1 MGVVAHA
8 SAVEAPSGKDA
19 AYENFPVGS
28 FLLPAATRP
37 HVAVFYDYARAIDDI
52 ADNPALAGEEKLA
65 RLDGFERALLGHKRV
80 EDPAFAKAHAMRRV
94 LETTGISVRHCLD
107 LISAFKQDAVKHR
120 YADWSELI
128 DYCDR
133 SAAPVGRFLLDL
145 HGGARHGYRS
155 SDSLCNALQVLNH
168 LQDIQDDYR
177 KIDRV
182 YLPQSWLGE
191 AGSADI
197 DLDRPAATPALRR
210 VIDRCL
216 DGIDE
221 LLEEA
226 AELPSGLA
234 SRRLALE
241 SGAILNIAHSLSR
254 LLRRQDPL
262 ARRVQ
267 LGKLAFLWCCIR
279 GAASAAFRG
288 HA

>member
-8 SAVEAPSGKDA
+8 SAVEAPSGKNA
-19 AYENFPVGS
+19 AYENCPVGS
-28 FLLPAATRP
+28 FLLPAASRP
-37 HVAVFYDYARAIDDI
+37 HGAVFYDYARAIDDI
-52 ADNPALAGEEKLA
+52 ADNPALAAEEKLA
-65 RLDGFERALLGHKRV
+65 RLDGFGRALLGHERV

-94 LETTGISVRHCLD
+94 LEMTGIPVRHCLD

-128 DYCDR
+128 YYCDR

-145 HGGARHGYRS
+145 HGGSRHGYRS

-182 YLPQSWLGE
+182 YLPESWLRE
-191 AGSADI
+191 AGSGDT
-197 DLDRPAATPALRR
+197 DLERPAATPALRR

-241 SGAILNIAHSLSR
+241 SGAILDIAHALSR

-267 LGKLAFLWCCIR
+267 LGKPAFLWCCIR
-279 GAASAAFRG
+279 GVALAAFPS

>member
-8 SAVEAPSGKDA
+8 SAVEAPSGKNA

-28 FLLPAATRP
+28 FLLPAASRP

-52 ADNPALAGEEKLA
+52 ADNPALGAEEKLA
-65 RLDGFERALLGHKRV
+65 RLDGFERALLGKERL
-80 EDPAFAKAHAMRRV
+80 EDPGFVKAHTMRRV
-94 LETTGISVRHCLD
+94 LEMTGIPVRHCLD
-107 LISAFKQDAVKHR
+107 LISAFKQDAVKNR
-120 YADWSELI
+120 YSDWSELI
-128 DYCDR
+128 DYCNR

-145 HGGARHGYRS
+145 HGGSRHGYQS

-182 YLPQSWLGE
+182 YLPESWLRE
-191 AGSADI
+191 AGSAEI

-279 GAASAAFRG
+279 GAALAAFPS